1 MYFGPVLVTGG
12 SRGIGR
18 AIVERFHR
26 AGVPVAFT
34 YHTSERA
41 AAALSEA
48 TGALA
53 ICADNA
59 DEEAVSAA
67 VRLAEERFGRVRT
80 LVNNAG
86 ISHVS
91 LLTDMTA
98 AEFRRLMD
106 VHLTGAFL
114 YCRAVLPSM
123 IREKCGRIINISS
136 MWGVTGASCEVAY
149 SAAKAGLIGLTR
161 ALAQEV
167 GPSGITVNAIAPGV
181 IETDMNRAL
190 SAEDK
195 AVLCEQTPLCRMGR
209 PEEIADA
216 VAFLA
221 SDAASFMTGA
231 VLNISG
237 GFITG

>member
-18 AIVERFHR
+18 ASVERFR
-26 AGVPVAFT
+26 REGVPVAFT
-34 YHTSERA
+34 YHTSDREARE
-41 AAALSEA
+41 LSEK

-53 ICADNA
+53 IRADNA
-59 DEEAVSAA
+59 DEAAVLAA
-67 VRLAEERFGRVRT
+67 VRLTEERLGAVRT

-98 AEFRRLMD
+98 DEFRRLMD

-114 YCRAVLPSM
+114 YSKAILPSM

-136 MWGVTGASCEVAY
+136 MWGITGASCEVAY
-149 SAAKAGLIGLTR
+149 SAAKAGLLGMTR

-181 IETDMNRAL
+181 IETDMNRAF
-190 SAEDK
+190 SAEER
-195 AVLCEQTPLCRMGR
+195 AALCEQTPLCRMGR

-231 VLNISG
+231 VLNVSG
-237 GFITG
+237 GFVTG

>member
-18 AIVERFHR
+18 AIVERFR
-26 AGVPVAFT
+26 REGVPVAFT
-34 YHTSERA
+34 YHTRDREARE
-41 AAALSEA
+41 LSEK

-53 ICADNA
+53 IRADNA
-59 DEEAVSAA
+59 DEAAVLAA
-67 VRLAEERFGRVRT
+67 VRLTEERLGAVRT

-98 AEFRRLMD
+98 DEFRRLLD

-114 YCRAVLPSM
+114 YSKAILPSM

-136 MWGVTGASCEVAY
+136 MWGITGASCEVAY
-149 SAAKAGLIGLTR
+149 SAAKAGLLGMTR

-181 IETDMNRAL
+181 IETDMNRAF
-190 SAEDK
+190 SAEER
-195 AVLCEQTPLCRMGR
+195 AALCEQTPLCRMGR

-231 VLNISG
+231 VLNVSG
-237 GFITG
+237 GFVTG